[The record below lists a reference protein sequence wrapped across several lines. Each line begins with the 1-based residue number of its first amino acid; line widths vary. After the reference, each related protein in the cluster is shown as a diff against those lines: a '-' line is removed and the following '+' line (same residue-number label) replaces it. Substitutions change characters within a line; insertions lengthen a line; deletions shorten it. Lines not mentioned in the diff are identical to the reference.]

1 MCVWRRRESELVDVA
16 IDVPVGRHVA
26 RLHLLDEVS
35 TPGND
40 ELPQFLLVRAISIRR
55 RRYYSEGKKKTICIH
70 WGSIRRCRGERRR
83 EHRGCGTADF
93 SAADSTVTA
102 PSRPLPSG
110 PPSRDARAVSAEK
123 VIFERQEI

>member
-55 RRYYSEGKKKTICIH
+55 RRYYSEGKKKLSVFT
-70 WGSIRRCRGERRR
+70 GGAYVAVEVSDDE
-83 EHRGCGTADF
+83 
-93 SAADSTVTA
+93 STVA
-102 PSRPLPSG
+102 AVLRIFLP
-110 PPSRDARAVSAEK
+110 R
-123 VIFERQEI
+123 IQL